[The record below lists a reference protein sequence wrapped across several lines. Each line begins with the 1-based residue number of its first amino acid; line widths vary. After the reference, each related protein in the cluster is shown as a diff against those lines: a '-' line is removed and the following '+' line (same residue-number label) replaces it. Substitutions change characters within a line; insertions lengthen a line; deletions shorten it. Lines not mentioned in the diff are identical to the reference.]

1 MSRLLLDMIDKECSI
16 AILGIYEIK
25 GIIMDVDDKWIKF
38 KYTKKKKERVE
49 MIKISLIS
57 GISIL

>member
-1 MSRLLLDMIDKECSI
+1 MSRLLLDMIDNECTI
-16 AILGIYEIK
+16 AILGVHEIK

-38 KYTKKKKERVE
+38 KYTKKRKEKVE

>member
-1 MSRLLLDMIDKECSI
+1 MSRLLLDMIDKECGI
-16 AILGIYEIK
+16 VILGLHEIK
-25 GIIMDVDDKWIKF
+25 GIIMDVDEKWIKF
-38 KYTKKKKERVE
+38 KYTRKKKEKIE